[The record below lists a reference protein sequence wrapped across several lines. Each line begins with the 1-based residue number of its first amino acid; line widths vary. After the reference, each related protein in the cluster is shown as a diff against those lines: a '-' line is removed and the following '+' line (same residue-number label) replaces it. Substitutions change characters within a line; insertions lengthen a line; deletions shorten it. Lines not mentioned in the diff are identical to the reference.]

1 NPTNSLARKLDNEVL
16 ISPQEIIVT
25 ISDELN
31 EAILTGMALEAK
43 DRPELMETWLQMLN
57 YNLPIYN
64 VEQNIVNVE
73 QNIINVEEK
82 NPTVIFS
89 PLAAW
94 ITGGAVP
101 LVRAILEAA
110 TAGVAVFAVVGGIA
124 MSVAVPVLVVKAIV
138 GDKLEKSFSKFHA
151 FLI

>member
-1 NPTNSLARKLDNEVL
+1 KGSRDPRVDIYCLAASLYYGVTGQNPTNSLARKLDNEVL

-43 DRPELMETWLQMLN
+43 DRPKLMKTWLQMLN

-64 VEQNIVNVE
+64 VKQNIVNVKQNIVNVEKNIVNVE

-82 NPTVIFS
+82 
-89 PLAAW
+89 
-94 ITGGAVP
+94 
-101 LVRAILEAA
+101 
-110 TAGVAVFAVVGGIA
+110 
-124 MSVAVPVLVVKAIV
+124 
-138 GDKLEKSFSKFHA
+138 
-151 FLI
+151 